1 MTTSSTSFAIANLP
15 RLGEK
20 TPVINLPSDALAQVR
35 AEARYLP
42 LRGSEHLG
50 THASAGEV
58 LIFCVVGK
66 LDAKVHEH
74 HYVLEPNQLLHV
86 PAGCTFRI
94 EAQVDSAVLVTSLTA
109 KSTAI
114 GEKMTATLAPAHRDD
129 EVEEALEETFPA
141 SDPPSYNSTIT

>member
-1 MTTSSTSFAIANLP
+1 MSTSSTNFAIADLP
-15 RLGEK
+15 RLGER
-20 TPVINLPSDALAQVR
+20 TPVINLPSDALAQVK

-42 LRGSEHLG
+42 LKESEHLG

-58 LIFCVVGK
+58 LIFCVAGK

-86 PAGCTFRI
+86 PAGCPFRL
-94 EAQVDSAVLVTSLTA
+94 EAQFDSAVLVTSLTA
-109 KSTAI
+109 KVGPDRVNMESSPN
-114 GEKMTATLAPAHRDD
+114 PAHRDD
-129 EVEEALEETFPA
+129 EVQEALEETFPA